1 MSPLDIVFVPGDII
15 VPREQ
20 DLIGGPAQQELTVTG
35 LACIRKVNV
44 KTAMLVNSVM
54 EGTSHLLQISVQ
66 LATSAQ

>member
-20 DLIGGPAQQELTVTG
+20 DLIGSPAQQGLTVTG
-35 LACIRKVNV
+35 LACIRRVNV

-66 LATSAQ
+66 LATSVQ